1 MSKAKLLVSGG
12 KYAGKKLTDILKN
25 LKRNKSAKKARTR
38 FAKAKGY
45 KLNQSVKPY
54 QNVASSGS
62 GDKSAIVPVKAQTR
76 KGSSFKTHKMG
87 TKGKTGYFPNRYG
100 SPASAESWRADMEKL
115 TNMPSFNEL
124 SRSIFRKKRKAQGGM
139 LKLKRGG
146 DNMPARN
153 KKNFRPTEKGAG
165 MTRAGVAAYRRANP
179 GSKLKTAVTGKV
191 KAGSK
196 AAKRRKSFCARSA
209 GQMKKFPKA
218 AADPNSRLRQA
229 RRRWKC

>member
-1 MSKAKLLVSGG
+1 MSKAKLLEAGG
-12 KYAGKKLTDILKN
+12 KYVGTKMKDVLKKI
-25 LKRNKSAKKARTR
+25 RHRKSAAKSKKAI
-38 FAKAKGY
+38 AKLGLGTK
-45 KLNQSVKPY
+45 SVKPY

-62 GDKSAIVPVKAQTR
+62 GDKSAIVPVKAQTK
-76 KGSSFKTHKMG
+76 KGSSFKTHKLG
-87 TKGKTGYFPNRYG
+87 TKGRTGYFPSRYG

-165 MTRAGVAAYRRANP
+165 MTKAGVAAYRRANP
-179 GSKLKTAVTGKV
+179 GSKLQTAVTGKV
-191 KAGSK
+191 KPGSK
-196 AAKRRKSFCARSA
+196 AAKRRKSYCARSL
-209 GQMKKFPKA
+209 GQLKRASAKTRN
-218 AADPNSRLRQA
+218 DPNSRIRQA